1 MYRLTETHPQL
12 GNNSVA
18 DEGAPWREEMSA
30 YFEKKNEKGGGGD
43 GFLNSRWQRRR

>member
-30 YFEKKNEKGGGGD
+30 YFEKKTKKGGGG
-43 GFLNSRWQRRR
+43 GTAF